1 MLSKAGL
8 RKLTIIGR
16 KVKVEF
22 LLQDLPAAGGKGSCR
37 LCYLLGGQ
45 EKEKS
50 WDIVFVSGG
59 RQMHFLQKL
68 EEAEEIEGIV
78 DCRIFLPGGK
88 EIRGEADAVTEEKQN
103 VEKVGVKVQI
113 PDIERE
119 KKPESKSEERQLK
132 KSEEWKETKQ
142 KSRSEE
148 CQMKKPESK
157 SEECQMK
164 RSESKSEER
173 QLKKS
178 EEWKETKQKPKS
190 EECQMKKPESKSEER
205 QIKKTESD
213 SEVAPGDEERSQEM
227 QNKSRVETKE
237 SRKETEIPE
246 NQVLYIQ
253 DLTQLLSMGEKQRE
267 LYYNSFLLHGYYQY
281 RHVVAG
287 DGFIGVPGNFS
298 QREAIAAKMMGFP
311 LFIEAENLQHCE
323 IGEET
328 RTEMPQMGA
337 YGYFLCKVK

>member
-8 RKLTIIGR
+8 RKLTIMGR

-22 LLQDLPAAGGKGSCR
+22 LLQDLPAIGGKGSCR
-37 LCYLLGGQ
+37 LRYLLGGQ

-59 RQMHFLQKL
+59 RQIHFLQKL
-68 EEAEEIEGIV
+68 EEAEEMEGIV

-103 VEKVGVKVQI
+103 VEEMDVRMQI
-113 PDIERE
+113 PDID
-119 KKPESKSEERQLK
+119 
-132 KSEEWKETKQ
+132 KEGKMKQ
-142 KSRSEE
+142 KSESEE
-148 CQMKKPESK
+148 HQI
-157 SEECQMK
+157 
-164 RSESKSEER
+164 
-173 QLKKS
+173 KKS

-190 EECQMKKPESKSEER
+190 EECQMKKSESKS
-205 QIKKTESD
+205 K
-213 SEVAPGDEERSQEM
+213 VAPGDEERSQEM

-323 IGEET
+323 IGEES
-328 RTEMPQMGA
+328 RAEMPQMGA
-337 YGYFLCKVK
+337 YGYFLCKVR

>member
-8 RKLTIIGR
+8 RKLTIMGR

-22 LLQDLPAAGGKGSCR
+22 LLQGLPAIGGKGSCR
-37 LCYLLGGQ
+37 LRYLLGGQ

-59 RQMHFLQKL
+59 RQMQFLQKL
-68 EEAEEIEGIV
+68 EEAEEMEGIV

-88 EIRGEADAVTEEKQN
+88 EIRGEADVVTEEKQN
-103 VEKVGVKVQI
+103 VEETDVRMQI
-113 PDIERE
+113 PDIDKEGKMKQKSE
-119 KKPESKSEERQLK
+119 SEERQIK

-142 KSRSEE
+142 KS
-148 CQMKKPESK
+148 
-157 SEECQMK
+157 
-164 RSESKSEER
+164 
-173 QLKKS
+173 
-178 EEWKETKQKPKS
+178 KS
-190 EECQMKKPESKSEER
+190 EECQMKKSESKSEER
-205 QIKKTESD
+205 QIKKPESE
-213 SEVAPGDEERSQEM
+213 SKVAPEDEERSQEM

-323 IGEET
+323 IGEES
-328 RTEMPQMGA
+328 RAEMPQMGA
-337 YGYFLCKVK
+337 YGYFLCKVR

>member
-1 MLSKAGL
+1 MFTQKKDYVYVYKGEQMLSKAGL
-8 RKLTIIGR
+8 RKLTIMGR

-22 LLQDLPAAGGKGSCR
+22 LLQDLPAIGGKGSCR
-37 LCYLLGGQ
+37 LRYLLGGQ

-59 RQMHFLQKL
+59 RQMQFLQKL
-68 EEAEEIEGIV
+68 EEAEEMEGIV

-103 VEKVGVKVQI
+103 VEETDVRVQI
-113 PDIERE
+113 PDIDKEERM
-119 KKPESKSEERQLK
+119 KQKSESEEHQIK
-132 KSEEWKETKQ
+132 KSEEWKETKR
-142 KSRSEE
+142 KSKPEE
-148 CQMKKPESK
+148 CQIKKPES
-157 SEECQMK
+157 
-164 RSESKSEER
+164 ESK
-173 QLKKS
+173 
-178 EEWKETKQKPKS
+178 
-190 EECQMKKPESKSEER
+190 
-205 QIKKTESD
+205 
-213 SEVAPGDEERSQEM
+213 VAPGDEERSQEM

-311 LFIEAENLQHCE
+311 LFIEAENLQYCE
-323 IGEET
+323 IGEES

-337 YGYFLCKVK
+337 YGYFLCKVR

>member
-1 MLSKAGL
+1 MSEAGL
-8 RKLTIIGR
+8 RKLTVMGR

-22 LLQDLPAAGGKGSCR
+22 LLQDLPAIGGKGSCR

-68 EEAEEIEGIV
+68 EEAEEIEEIV

-103 VEKVGVKVQI
+103 VEETDVKMQI
-113 PDIERE
+113 PNIDRE
-119 KKPESKSEERQLK
+119 GKMNQKSE
-132 KSEEWKETKQ
+132 
-142 KSRSEE
+142 
-148 CQMKKPESK
+148 
-157 SEECQMK
+157 
-164 RSESKSEER
+164 SEER

-190 EECQMKKPESKSEER
+190 EECQMKKPESKSEECQKKKSESEER

>member
-1 MLSKAGL
+1 MFTQNKNYVYVYKGVQKLSEAGL
-8 RKLTIIGR
+8 RKLTVMGR

-22 LLQDLPAAGGKGSCR
+22 LLQDLPAIGGKGSCR

-88 EIRGEADAVTEEKQN
+88 EIHGEADAVTEKKQN
-103 VEKVGVKVQI
+103 VEETDVRMQI
-113 PDIERE
+113 PDID
-119 KKPESKSEERQLK
+119 K
-132 KSEEWKETKQ
+132 
-142 KSRSEE
+142 E
-148 CQMKKPESK
+148 CQMKK
-157 SEECQMK
+157 SE
-164 RSESKSEER
+164 
-173 QLKKS
+173 L
-178 EEWKETKQKPKS
+178 
-190 EECQMKKPESKSEER
+190 KSEER

-213 SEVAPGDEERSQEM
+213 SEAAPGDEERSQET
-227 QNKSRVETKE
+227 QNKSRVEGKG

>member
-8 RKLTIIGR
+8 RKLTVMGR

-59 RQMHFLQKL
+59 RQMQFLQKL
-68 EEAEEIEGIV
+68 EEAEEMEGIV

-103 VEKVGVKVQI
+103 VEETDVRMQI
-113 PDIERE
+113 PDIDKEG
-119 KKPESKSEERQLK
+119 KMKQKPESEERRIK

-142 KSRSEE
+142 KS
-148 CQMKKPESK
+148 
-157 SEECQMK
+157 
-164 RSESKSEER
+164 
-173 QLKKS
+173 
-178 EEWKETKQKPKS
+178 KS
-190 EECQMKKPESKSEER
+190 EECQMKKSESKSEER
-205 QIKKTESD
+205 QIKKPESE
-213 SEVAPGDEERSQEM
+213 SKVAPRDEERSQEM

-311 LFIEAENLQHCE
+311 LFRALVIF
-323 IGEET
+323 ET
-328 RTEMPQMGA
+328 
-337 YGYFLCKVK
+337 

>member
-8 RKLTIIGR
+8 LKLTIMGR

-22 LLQDLPAAGGKGSCR
+22 LLQDLAAAGGKGSCR

-59 RQMHFLQKL
+59 RQMQFLQKL
-68 EEAEEIEGIV
+68 EEAEEMEGIV

-103 VEKVGVKVQI
+103 VEAADARMQI
-113 PDIERE
+113 PDIDKEE
-119 KKPESKSEERQLK
+119 KMKQKSESEEHQIK

-142 KSRSEE
+142 KS
-148 CQMKKPESK
+148 K
-157 SEECQMK
+157 SEECQI
-164 RSESKSEER
+164 
-173 QLKKS
+173 
-178 EEWKETKQKPKS
+178 
-190 EECQMKKPESKSEER
+190 KKPES
-205 QIKKTESD
+205 ESK
-213 SEVAPGDEERSQEM
+213 VAPGDEERSQEM

-237 SRKETEIPE
+237 SRKKTEIPE

-323 IGEET
+323 IGEES
-328 RTEMPQMGA
+328 RAEMPQMGA
-337 YGYFLCKVK
+337 YGYFLCKVR

>member
-8 RKLTIIGR
+8 RKLTVMGR

-37 LCYLLGGQ
+37 LRYLLGGQ

-59 RQMHFLQKL
+59 RQIHFLQKL
-68 EEAEEIEGIV
+68 EEAEEMEGIV

-103 VEKVGVKVQI
+103 VEEMDVRMQI
-113 PDIERE
+113 PDID
-119 KKPESKSEERQLK
+119 
-132 KSEEWKETKQ
+132 KEGKMKQ
-142 KSRSEE
+142 KSESEE
-148 CQMKKPESK
+148 HQI
-157 SEECQMK
+157 
-164 RSESKSEER
+164 
-173 QLKKS
+173 KKS

-190 EECQMKKPESKSEER
+190 EECQMKKSESKSEEC
-205 QIKKTESD
+205 QIKKPESE
-213 SEVAPGDEERSQEM
+213 SKVAPGDEERSQEM

-323 IGEET
+323 IGEES
-328 RTEMPQMGA
+328 RAEMPQMGA
-337 YGYFLCKVK
+337 YGYFLCKVR

>member
-1 MLSKAGL
+1 MYKGVQKLSEAGL
-8 RKLTIIGR
+8 RKLTVMGR

-59 RQMHFLQKL
+59 RQMQFLQKL

-88 EIRGEADAVTEEKQN
+88 EIHGEADAVTKEKQN
-103 VEKVGVKVQI
+103 VEAADARMQI
-113 PDIERE
+113 PDIDKEGKMKQKSE
-119 KKPESKSEERQLK
+119 SEERQIK
-132 KSEEWKETKQ
+132 KPEEWKEI
-142 KSRSEE
+142 
-148 CQMKKPESK
+148 
-157 SEECQMK
+157 
-164 RSESKSEER
+164 
-173 QLKKS
+173 
-178 EEWKETKQKPKS
+178 KQKPKS
-190 EECQMKKPESKSEER
+190 EECQMKKSESKSESKSEER
-205 QIKKTESD
+205 QIKKPESD

-237 SRKETEIPE
+237 SRKETEIPK

-287 DGFIGVPGNFS
+287 NGFIGVPGNFS

>member
-8 RKLTIIGR
+8 RKLTVMGR

-22 LLQDLPAAGGKGSCR
+22 LLQDLPAIGGKGSCR
-37 LCYLLGGQ
+37 LRYLLGGQ

-59 RQMHFLQKL
+59 RQMQFFQKL
-68 EEAEEIEGIV
+68 QEAEEMEGIV

-88 EIRGEADAVTEEKQN
+88 EIRGEADVVTEEKQN
-103 VEKVGVKVQI
+103 VEETDVRMQI
-113 PDIERE
+113 PDIDKEGE
-119 KKPESKSEERQLK
+119 MKQKPESEERRIK

-142 KSRSEE
+142 KSKSEE

-157 SEECQMK
+157 SEECQI
-164 RSESKSEER
+164 
-173 QLKKS
+173 
-178 EEWKETKQKPKS
+178 
-190 EECQMKKPESKSEER
+190 KKPES
-205 QIKKTESD
+205 ESK
-213 SEVAPGDEERSQEM
+213 VAPGDEERSQEM

-323 IGEET
+323 IGEES
-328 RTEMPQMGA
+328 RAEMPQMGA
-337 YGYFLCKVK
+337 YGYFLCKVR

>member
-8 RKLTIIGR
+8 RKLTIMGR

-22 LLQDLPAAGGKGSCR
+22 LLQDLAAAGGKGSCR

-59 RQMHFLQKL
+59 RQMQFLQKL
-68 EEAEEIEGIV
+68 EEAEEMEGIV

-103 VEKVGVKVQI
+103 VEAADARMQI
-113 PDIERE
+113 PDIDKEE
-119 KKPESKSEERQLK
+119 KMKQKSESEEHQIK

-142 KSRSEE
+142 KS
-148 CQMKKPESK
+148 K
-157 SEECQMK
+157 SEECQI
-164 RSESKSEER
+164 
-173 QLKKS
+173 
-178 EEWKETKQKPKS
+178 
-190 EECQMKKPESKSEER
+190 KKPES
-205 QIKKTESD
+205 ESK
-213 SEVAPGDEERSQEM
+213 VALGDEERSQEM

-237 SRKETEIPE
+237 SRKKTEIPE

-323 IGEET
+323 IGEES
-328 RTEMPQMGA
+328 RAEMPQMGA
-337 YGYFLCKVK
+337 YGYFLCKVR

>member
-1 MLSKAGL
+1 MFTQKKDYVYVYKGEQILSKAGL
-8 RKLTIIGR
+8 RKLTIMGR

-22 LLQDLPAAGGKGSCR
+22 LLQDLPDAGGKGSCR
-37 LCYLLGGQ
+37 LRYLLGGQ

-59 RQMHFLQKL
+59 RQMQFLQKL
-68 EEAEEIEGIV
+68 EEAEEMEGIV
-78 DCRIFLPGGK
+78 DCRIFLPGEK
-88 EIRGEADAVTEEKQN
+88 EIRGEADVVTEEKQN
-103 VEKVGVKVQI
+103 VEEADVRMQI
-113 PDIERE
+113 PDIDKEG
-119 KKPESKSEERQLK
+119 KMKQKPESEEHQIK

-142 KSRSEE
+142 KSKSEE

-157 SEECQMK
+157 SEECQI
-164 RSESKSEER
+164 
-173 QLKKS
+173 
-178 EEWKETKQKPKS
+178 
-190 EECQMKKPESKSEER
+190 KKPES
-205 QIKKTESD
+205 ESK
-213 SEVAPGDEERSQEM
+213 VAPGDEERSQEM

-237 SRKETEIPE
+237 SRKESEIPE

-323 IGEET
+323 IGEES
-328 RTEMPQMGA
+328 RAEMPQMGA
-337 YGYFLCKVK
+337 YGYFLCKVR

>member
-8 RKLTIIGR
+8 RKLTIMGR

-37 LCYLLGGQ
+37 LRYLLGGQ

-59 RQMHFLQKL
+59 RQMQFLQKL
-68 EEAEEIEGIV
+68 EEAEEMEGIV
-78 DCRIFLPGGK
+78 DCKIFLPGGK
-88 EIRGEADAVTEEKQN
+88 EIRGEADVVTEEKQN
-103 VEKVGVKVQI
+103 VEEADVRMQI
-113 PDIERE
+113 PDIDKEG
-119 KKPESKSEERQLK
+119 KMKQKPESEERQIK

-142 KSRSEE
+142 KS
-148 CQMKKPESK
+148 
-157 SEECQMK
+157 
-164 RSESKSEER
+164 
-173 QLKKS
+173 
-178 EEWKETKQKPKS
+178 KS

-205 QIKKTESD
+205 QIKKPESE

-237 SRKETEIPE
+237 SRKESEIPE

-323 IGEET
+323 IGEES
-328 RTEMPQMGA
+328 RAEMPQMGA
-337 YGYFLCKVK
+337 YGYFLCKVR

>member
-1 MLSKAGL
+1 MFTQNKDYVYVYKGVQKLSEAGL
-8 RKLTIIGR
+8 RKLTVMGR

-22 LLQDLPAAGGKGSCR
+22 LLQDLPAIGGKGSCR

-88 EIRGEADAVTEEKQN
+88 EIHGEADAVTEEKQN
-103 VEKVGVKVQI
+103 VEETDVRMQI
-113 PDIERE
+113 RDIDKEGKMKQKSE
-119 KKPESKSEERQLK
+119 SEERQI
-132 KSEEWKETKQ
+132 
-142 KSRSEE
+142 
-148 CQMKKPESK
+148 
-157 SEECQMK
+157 
-164 RSESKSEER
+164 
-173 QLKKS
+173 KKS

>member
-8 RKLTIIGR
+8 RKLTIMGR

-22 LLQDLPAAGGKGSCR
+22 LLQDLPAIGGKGSCR
-37 LCYLLGGQ
+37 LRYFLGGQ

-59 RQMHFLQKL
+59 RQMQFLQKL
-68 EEAEEIEGIV
+68 QEAEEMEGIV

-88 EIRGEADAVTEEKQN
+88 EIRGEADVVTEEKQN
-103 VEKVGVKVQI
+103 VEEPDARMQI
-113 PDIERE
+113 PDIDKEG
-119 KKPESKSEERQLK
+119 KMKQKPESEERQIK

-142 KSRSEE
+142 KS
-148 CQMKKPESK
+148 
-157 SEECQMK
+157 
-164 RSESKSEER
+164 
-173 QLKKS
+173 
-178 EEWKETKQKPKS
+178 KS
-190 EECQMKKPESKSEER
+190 EECQMKKSESKSEEC
-205 QIKKTESD
+205 QIKKPESE
-213 SEVAPGDEERSQEM
+213 SKVAPGDEERSQEM

-337 YGYFLCKVK
+337 YGYFLCKVR

>member
-1 MLSKAGL
+1 MFTQKKDYVYVYKGVQKLSKAGL
-8 RKLTIIGR
+8 RKLTVMGR

-22 LLQDLPAAGGKGSCR
+22 LLQDLPAIGGKGSCR

-59 RQMHFLQKL
+59 RQMQFLQKL

-88 EIRGEADAVTEEKQN
+88 EIHGEADAVTKEKQN
-103 VEKVGVKVQI
+103 VEETDVRMQI
-113 PDIERE
+113 PDID
-119 KKPESKSEERQLK
+119 
-132 KSEEWKETKQ
+132 KEGKMKQ
-142 KSRSEE
+142 KS
-148 CQMKKPESK
+148 ES
-157 SEECQMK
+157 
-164 RSESKSEER
+164 
-173 QLKKS
+173 
-178 EEWKETKQKPKS
+178 
-190 EECQMKKPESKSEER
+190 
-205 QIKKTESD
+205 
-213 SEVAPGDEERSQEM
+213 EERSQEM

-287 DGFIGVPGNFS
+287 EGFIGVPGNFS

>member
-1 MLSKAGL
+1 MFTQKKDYVYVYKGKQMLSKAGL
-8 RKLTIIGR
+8 RKLTIMGR

-22 LLQDLPAAGGKGSCR
+22 LLQDLPAIGGKGSCR
-37 LCYLLGGQ
+37 LRYLLGGQ

-59 RQMHFLQKL
+59 RQIHFLQKL
-68 EEAEEIEGIV
+68 EEAEEMEGIV

-103 VEKVGVKVQI
+103 VEEMDVRMQI
-113 PDIERE
+113 PDID
-119 KKPESKSEERQLK
+119 
-132 KSEEWKETKQ
+132 KEGKMKQ
-142 KSRSEE
+142 KSESEE
-148 CQMKKPESK
+148 HQI
-157 SEECQMK
+157 
-164 RSESKSEER
+164 
-173 QLKKS
+173 KKS

-190 EECQMKKPESKSEER
+190 EECQMKKSESKSEEC
-205 QIKKTESD
+205 QIKKPESE
-213 SEVAPGDEERSQEM
+213 SKVAPGDEERSQEM

-323 IGEET
+323 IGEES
-328 RTEMPQMGA
+328 RAEMPQMGA
-337 YGYFLCKVK
+337 YGYFLCKVR

>member
-8 RKLTIIGR
+8 RKLTVMGR

-37 LCYLLGGQ
+37 LRYLLGGQ

-59 RQMHFLQKL
+59 RQMQFLQKL
-68 EEAEEIEGIV
+68 EEAEEMEGIV

-88 EIRGEADAVTEEKQN
+88 EIRGEADVVTEEKQN
-103 VEKVGVKVQI
+103 VEEADVRMQI
-113 PDIERE
+113 PDIDKEGKMKQKSESEERRI
-119 KKPESKSEERQLK
+119 KKSEESKETKQK
-132 KSEEWKETKQ
+132 SKSEEWKETKQ
-142 KSRSEE
+142 KS
-148 CQMKKPESK
+148 K
-157 SEECQMK
+157 SEECQI
-164 RSESKSEER
+164 
-173 QLKKS
+173 
-178 EEWKETKQKPKS
+178 
-190 EECQMKKPESKSEER
+190 KKPES
-205 QIKKTESD
+205 ESK
-213 SEVAPGDEERSQEM
+213 VAPGDEERSQEM

-337 YGYFLCKVK
+337 YGYFLCKVR

>member
-1 MLSKAGL
+1 MSEAGL
-8 RKLTIIGR
+8 RKLTVMGR

-22 LLQDLPAAGGKGSCR
+22 LLQDLPTAGGKGSCR

-59 RQMHFLQKL
+59 QQMQFLQKL

-103 VEKVGVKVQI
+103 VEETDVKMQI
-113 PDIERE
+113 PNIDRE
-119 KKPESKSEERQLK
+119 GKMNQKSESEERQIK

-142 KSRSEE
+142 NPKSKE
-148 CQMKKPESK
+148 CQMKKS
-157 SEECQMK
+157 
-164 RSESKSEER
+164 
-173 QLKKS
+173 
-178 EEWKETKQKPKS
+178 
-190 EECQMKKPESKSEER
+190 ESKSEER
-205 QIKKTESD
+205 QIKKPKSD
-213 SEVAPGDEERSQEM
+213 SEVAPGDEERSQEA
-227 QNKSRVETKE
+227 QNKSCVETKE

-337 YGYFLCKVK
+337 YGYFLCKVR

>member
-1 MLSKAGL
+1 MFTQKKDYVYVYKAEQMLSKAGL
-8 RKLTIIGR
+8 RKLTVMGR

-37 LCYLLGGQ
+37 LRYLLGGQ

-59 RQMHFLQKL
+59 RQMQFLQKL
-68 EEAEEIEGIV
+68 EEAEEMEGIV

-103 VEKVGVKVQI
+103 VEETDVRMQI
-113 PDIERE
+113 PNIDKEG
-119 KKPESKSEERQLK
+119 KMKQKPESEERQIK
-132 KSEEWKETKQ
+132 KSEESKETKQ
-142 KSRSEE
+142 K
-148 CQMKKPESK
+148 SK

-164 RSESKSEER
+164 KSESKSEE
-173 QLKKS
+173 
-178 EEWKETKQKPKS
+178 
-190 EECQMKKPESKSEER
+190 CQIKKPES
-205 QIKKTESD
+205 ESK
-213 SEVAPGDEERSQEM
+213 VTPGDEERSQEM

-323 IGEET
+323 IGEES
-328 RTEMPQMGA
+328 RAEMPQMGA
-337 YGYFLCKVK
+337 YGYFLCKVR

>member
-8 RKLTIIGR
+8 RKLTIMGR

-37 LCYLLGGQ
+37 LRYLLGGQ

-59 RQMHFLQKL
+59 RQMQFLQKL
-68 EEAEEIEGIV
+68 EEAEEMEGIV

-88 EIRGEADAVTEEKQN
+88 EIRGEADVVTEEKQN
-103 VEKVGVKVQI
+103 VEEADVRMQI
-113 PDIERE
+113 PDIDKEG
-119 KKPESKSEERQLK
+119 KMKQKPESEERQIK

-142 KSRSEE
+142 KS
-148 CQMKKPESK
+148 
-157 SEECQMK
+157 
-164 RSESKSEER
+164 
-173 QLKKS
+173 
-178 EEWKETKQKPKS
+178 KS

-205 QIKKTESD
+205 QIKKPESE

-227 QNKSRVETKE
+227 QNKSWVETKE
-237 SRKETEIPE
+237 SRKESEIPE

-323 IGEET
+323 IGEES
-328 RTEMPQMGA
+328 RAEMPQMGA
-337 YGYFLCKVK
+337 YGYFLCKVR

>member
-8 RKLTIIGR
+8 RKLTVMGR

-22 LLQDLPAAGGKGSCR
+22 LLQDLPAAGGKGNCR
-37 LCYLLGGQ
+37 LRYLLGGQ

-50 WDIVFVSGG
+50 WDIVFVSGR
-59 RQMHFLQKL
+59 RQMQFLQKL
-68 EEAEEIEGIV
+68 EEAEEMEGIV

-88 EIRGEADAVTEEKQN
+88 EIRGEADVVTEEKQN
-103 VEKVGVKVQI
+103 VEEADVRMQI
-113 PDIERE
+113 PDIDKEG
-119 KKPESKSEERQLK
+119 KMKQKSESEEHRIK

-142 KSRSEE
+142 KS
-148 CQMKKPESK
+148 
-157 SEECQMK
+157 
-164 RSESKSEER
+164 
-173 QLKKS
+173 
-178 EEWKETKQKPKS
+178 KS
-190 EECQMKKPESKSEER
+190 EECQMKKSESKSEER
-205 QIKKTESD
+205 QIKKPESE
-213 SEVAPGDEERSQEM
+213 SKVAPRDEERSQEM

-323 IGEET
+323 IGEES
-328 RTEMPQMGA
+328 RAEMPQMGA
-337 YGYFLCKVK
+337 YGYFLCKVR

>member
-8 RKLTIIGR
+8 RKLTVMGR

-59 RQMHFLQKL
+59 RQMQFLQKL
-68 EEAEEIEGIV
+68 EEAEEMEGIV

-103 VEKVGVKVQI
+103 VEETDVRMQI
-113 PDIERE
+113 PNIDKEG
-119 KKPESKSEERQLK
+119 KMKQKPESEERQIK

-142 KSRSEE
+142 KS
-148 CQMKKPESK
+148 
-157 SEECQMK
+157 
-164 RSESKSEER
+164 
-173 QLKKS
+173 
-178 EEWKETKQKPKS
+178 KS
-190 EECQMKKPESKSEER
+190 EECQMKKPESKSEKRQMKKSESKSEEC
-205 QIKKTESD
+205 QIKKPESE
-213 SEVAPGDEERSQEM
+213 SKVTPGDEERSQEM

-253 DLTQLLSMGEKQRE
+253 NLTQLLSMGEKQRE

-323 IGEET
+323 IGEES
-328 RTEMPQMGA
+328 RAEMPQMGA
-337 YGYFLCKVK
+337 YGYFLCKVR

>member
-8 RKLTIIGR
+8 RKLTIMGR

-22 LLQDLPAAGGKGSCR
+22 LLQDLPAIGGKGSCR
-37 LCYLLGGQ
+37 LRYLLGGQ

-59 RQMHFLQKL
+59 RQIHFLQKL
-68 EEAEEIEGIV
+68 EEAEEMEGIV

-103 VEKVGVKVQI
+103 VEEMDVRMQI
-113 PDIERE
+113 PDIDKEG
-119 KKPESKSEERQLK
+119 KMKQKSESEEHQIK

-142 KSRSEE
+142 KS
-148 CQMKKPESK
+148 
-157 SEECQMK
+157 
-164 RSESKSEER
+164 
-173 QLKKS
+173 
-178 EEWKETKQKPKS
+178 KS
-190 EECQMKKPESKSEER
+190 EECQMKKSESKSEEC
-205 QIKKTESD
+205 QIKKPESE
-213 SEVAPGDEERSQEM
+213 SKVAPGDEERSQEM

-323 IGEET
+323 VGEES
-328 RTEMPQMGA
+328 RAEMPQMGA
-337 YGYFLCKVK
+337 YGYFLCKVR

>member
-1 MLSKAGL
+1 LFTQKKDYVYVYKGEQMLSKAGL
-8 RKLTIIGR
+8 RKLTVMGR

-22 LLQDLPAAGGKGSCR
+22 LLQDLPAIGGKGSCR
-37 LCYLLGGQ
+37 LRYLLGGQ

-59 RQMHFLQKL
+59 RQMQFLQKL
-68 EEAEEIEGIV
+68 EEAEEMEGIV

-103 VEKVGVKVQI
+103 VEETDVRMQI
-113 PDIERE
+113 PNIDKEG
-119 KKPESKSEERQLK
+119 KMKQKPESEERQIK
-132 KSEEWKETKQ
+132 KSEESKETKQ
-142 KSRSEE
+142 K
-148 CQMKKPESK
+148 SK

-164 RSESKSEER
+164 KSESKSEE
-173 QLKKS
+173 
-178 EEWKETKQKPKS
+178 
-190 EECQMKKPESKSEER
+190 CQIKKPES
-205 QIKKTESD
+205 ESK
-213 SEVAPGDEERSQEM
+213 VTPGDEERSQEM

-323 IGEET
+323 IGEES
-328 RTEMPQMGA
+328 RAEMPQMGA
-337 YGYFLCKVK
+337 YGYFLCKVR

>member
-8 RKLTIIGR
+8 RKLTIMGR

-22 LLQDLPAAGGKGSCR
+22 LLQDLAAAGGKGSCR

-59 RQMHFLQKL
+59 RQMQFLQKL
-68 EEAEEIEGIV
+68 EEAEEMEGIV

-103 VEKVGVKVQI
+103 VEEADVRMQI
-113 PDIERE
+113 PDIDKEE
-119 KKPESKSEERQLK
+119 KMKQKSESEEHQIK

-142 KSRSEE
+142 KS
-148 CQMKKPESK
+148 K
-157 SEECQMK
+157 SEECQI
-164 RSESKSEER
+164 
-173 QLKKS
+173 
-178 EEWKETKQKPKS
+178 
-190 EECQMKKPESKSEER
+190 KKPES
-205 QIKKTESD
+205 ESK
-213 SEVAPGDEERSQEM
+213 VAPGDEERSQEM

-237 SRKETEIPE
+237 SRKKTEIPE

-323 IGEET
+323 IGEES
-328 RTEMPQMGA
+328 RAEMPQMGA
-337 YGYFLCKVK
+337 YGYFLCKVR

>member
-8 RKLTIIGR
+8 RKLTVMGR

-37 LCYLLGGQ
+37 LRYLLGGQ

-59 RQMHFLQKL
+59 RQMQFFQKL
-68 EEAEEIEGIV
+68 QEAEEMEGIV

-103 VEKVGVKVQI
+103 VEETDVRMQI
-113 PDIERE
+113 PDIDKEG
-119 KKPESKSEERQLK
+119 KMKQKPESEERRIK

-142 KSRSEE
+142 KS
-148 CQMKKPESK
+148 
-157 SEECQMK
+157 
-164 RSESKSEER
+164 
-173 QLKKS
+173 
-178 EEWKETKQKPKS
+178 KS

-205 QIKKTESD
+205 QIKKPESE

-253 DLTQLLSMGEKQRE
+253 DLTRLLSMGEKQRE

-323 IGEET
+323 IGEES
-328 RTEMPQMGA
+328 RAEMPQMGA
-337 YGYFLCKVK
+337 YGYFLCKVR

>member
-1 MLSKAGL
+1 MFTQKKDYVYVYKGVQKLSEAGL
-8 RKLTIIGR
+8 RKLTVMGR

-22 LLQDLPAAGGKGSCR
+22 LLQDLPAIGGKGSCR

-59 RQMHFLQKL
+59 RQMQFLQKL

-88 EIRGEADAVTEEKQN
+88 EIHGEADAVTEEKQN
-103 VEKVGVKVQI
+103 VEETDVRMQI
-113 PDIERE
+113 PDID
-119 KKPESKSEERQLK
+119 K
-132 KSEEWKETKQ
+132 
-142 KSRSEE
+142 E
-148 CQMKKPESK
+148 CQMKKS
-157 SEECQMK
+157 
-164 RSESKSEER
+164 
-173 QLKKS
+173 
-178 EEWKETKQKPKS
+178 
-190 EECQMKKPESKSEER
+190 ESKSEER
-205 QIKKTESD
+205 QIKKPESD
-213 SEVAPGDEERSQEM
+213 SEVAPGDEERSQET
-227 QNKSRVETKE
+227 QNKSRVEGKG

>member
-8 RKLTIIGR
+8 RKLTVMGR

-37 LCYLLGGQ
+37 LRYLLGGQ

-50 WDIVFVSGG
+50 WDIVFVSGR
-59 RQMHFLQKL
+59 RQMQFLQKL
-68 EEAEEIEGIV
+68 EEAEEMEGIV

-88 EIRGEADAVTEEKQN
+88 EIRGEADVVTEEKQN
-103 VEKVGVKVQI
+103 VEEADVRMQI
-113 PDIERE
+113 PDIDKEG
-119 KKPESKSEERQLK
+119 KMKQKPESEEHQIK
-132 KSEEWKETKQ
+132 KPEEWKETKQ
-142 KSRSEE
+142 KS
-148 CQMKKPESK
+148 
-157 SEECQMK
+157 
-164 RSESKSEER
+164 
-173 QLKKS
+173 
-178 EEWKETKQKPKS
+178 KS
-190 EECQMKKPESKSEER
+190 EECQMKKSESKSEEC
-205 QIKKTESD
+205 QIKKSESE
-213 SEVAPGDEERSQEM
+213 SKVAPGDEERSQEM
-227 QNKSRVETKE
+227 QNKSRVESKE

-323 IGEET
+323 IGEES
-328 RTEMPQMGA
+328 RAEMPQMGA
-337 YGYFLCKVK
+337 YGYFLCKVR

>member
-8 RKLTIIGR
+8 RKLTVMGR

-37 LCYLLGGQ
+37 LRYLLGGQ

-59 RQMHFLQKL
+59 RQMQFLQKL
-68 EEAEEIEGIV
+68 EEAEEMEGIV

-88 EIRGEADAVTEEKQN
+88 EIRGEADVVTEEKQN
-103 VEKVGVKVQI
+103 VEEADVRMQI
-113 PDIERE
+113 PDIDKEGKMKQKSE
-119 KKPESKSEERQLK
+119 SEERQIK

-142 KSRSEE
+142 KS
-148 CQMKKPESK
+148 
-157 SEECQMK
+157 
-164 RSESKSEER
+164 
-173 QLKKS
+173 
-178 EEWKETKQKPKS
+178 KS
-190 EECQMKKPESKSEER
+190 EECQMKKSESKSEEC
-205 QIKKTESD
+205 QIKKPESE
-213 SEVAPGDEERSQEM
+213 SKVAPGDEERSQEM

-323 IGEET
+323 IGEES
-328 RTEMPQMGA
+328 RAEMPQMGA
-337 YGYFLCKVK
+337 YGYFLCKVR

>member
-8 RKLTIIGR
+8 RKLTVMGR

-37 LCYLLGGQ
+37 LRYLLGGQ

-59 RQMHFLQKL
+59 RQMQFFQKL
-68 EEAEEIEGIV
+68 QEAEEMEGIV

-103 VEKVGVKVQI
+103 VEETDVRMQI
-113 PDIERE
+113 PDIDKEGKMKQKSE
-119 KKPESKSEERQLK
+119 SEERRIK

-142 KSRSEE
+142 KS
-148 CQMKKPESK
+148 
-157 SEECQMK
+157 
-164 RSESKSEER
+164 
-173 QLKKS
+173 
-178 EEWKETKQKPKS
+178 KS

-205 QIKKTESD
+205 QIKKPESE

-246 NQVLYIQ
+246 NQVLNIQ

-323 IGEET
+323 IGEES
-328 RTEMPQMGA
+328 RAEIPQMGA
-337 YGYFLCKVK
+337 NGYFLCKVR

>member
-8 RKLTIIGR
+8 RKLTIMGR

-37 LCYLLGGQ
+37 LRYLLGGQ

-59 RQMHFLQKL
+59 RQMQFLQKL
-68 EEAEEIEGIV
+68 EEAEEMEGIV

-88 EIRGEADAVTEEKQN
+88 EIRGEADVVTEEKQN
-103 VEKVGVKVQI
+103 VEEADVRMQI
-113 PDIERE
+113 PDID
-119 KKPESKSEERQLK
+119 
-132 KSEEWKETKQ
+132 KEGKMKQ
-142 KSRSEE
+142 KL
-148 CQMKKPESK
+148 ES
-157 SEECQMK
+157 
-164 RSESKSEER
+164 
-173 QLKKS
+173 
-178 EEWKETKQKPKS
+178 
-190 EECQMKKPESKSEER
+190 
-205 QIKKTESD
+205 
-213 SEVAPGDEERSQEM
+213 EERSQEM

-323 IGEET
+323 IGEES
-328 RTEMPQMGA
+328 RAEMPQMGA
-337 YGYFLCKVK
+337 YGYFLCKVR

>member
-8 RKLTIIGR
+8 RKLTIMGR

-22 LLQDLPAAGGKGSCR
+22 LLQDLAAAGGKGSCR

-59 RQMHFLQKL
+59 RQMQFLQKL
-68 EEAEEIEGIV
+68 EEAEEMEGIV

-103 VEKVGVKVQI
+103 VEAADARMQI
-113 PDIERE
+113 PDIDKEE
-119 KKPESKSEERQLK
+119 KMKQKSESEEHQIK

-142 KSRSEE
+142 KS
-148 CQMKKPESK
+148 K
-157 SEECQMK
+157 SEECQI
-164 RSESKSEER
+164 
-173 QLKKS
+173 
-178 EEWKETKQKPKS
+178 
-190 EECQMKKPESKSEER
+190 KKPES
-205 QIKKTESD
+205 ESK
-213 SEVAPGDEERSQEM
+213 VAPGDEERSQEM

-237 SRKETEIPE
+237 SRKKTEIPE

-298 QREAIAAKMMGFP
+298 QREAIAAKMMGIP

-323 IGEET
+323 IGEES
-328 RTEMPQMGA
+328 RAEMPQMGA
-337 YGYFLCKVK
+337 YGYFLCKVR

>member
-8 RKLTIIGR
+8 RKLTIMGR

-22 LLQDLPAAGGKGSCR
+22 LLQDLAAAGGKGSCR

-59 RQMHFLQKL
+59 RQMQFLQKL
-68 EEAEEIEGIV
+68 EEAEEMEGIV

-103 VEKVGVKVQI
+103 VEAADARMQI
-113 PDIERE
+113 PDIDKEE
-119 KKPESKSEERQLK
+119 KMKQKSESEEHQIK

-142 KSRSEE
+142 KS
-148 CQMKKPESK
+148 K
-157 SEECQMK
+157 SEECQI
-164 RSESKSEER
+164 
-173 QLKKS
+173 
-178 EEWKETKQKPKS
+178 
-190 EECQMKKPESKSEER
+190 KKPES
-205 QIKKTESD
+205 ESK
-213 SEVAPGDEERSQEM
+213 VAPGDEERSQEM

-237 SRKETEIPE
+237 SRKKTEIPE

-323 IGEET
+323 IGEES
-328 RTEMPQMGA
+328 RAEKPQMGA
-337 YGYFLCKVK
+337 YGYFLCKVR

>member
-8 RKLTIIGR
+8 RKLTVMGR

-37 LCYLLGGQ
+37 LRYLLGGQ

-59 RQMHFLQKL
+59 RQMQFLQKL
-68 EEAEEIEGIV
+68 EEAEEMEGIV

-103 VEKVGVKVQI
+103 VEEADVRMQI
-113 PDIERE
+113 PDIDKEG
-119 KKPESKSEERQLK
+119 KMKQKPESEERQIK
-132 KSEEWKETKQ
+132 KSEESKETKQ
-142 KSRSEE
+142 KS
-148 CQMKKPESK
+148 ESK

-164 RSESKSEER
+164 KSESKSEE
-173 QLKKS
+173 
-178 EEWKETKQKPKS
+178 
-190 EECQMKKPESKSEER
+190 CQIKKPES
-205 QIKKTESD
+205 ESK
-213 SEVAPGDEERSQEM
+213 VAPGDEERSQEM

-323 IGEET
+323 IGEES
-328 RTEMPQMGA
+328 RAEMPQMGA
-337 YGYFLCKVK
+337 YGYFLCKVR